1 MAASVPWV
9 AHAAQR
15 ETLNL
20 RYVLSSAS
28 DGEMPLDAILPE
40 AAKTGC
46 TAIEIWCRPHGNQRE
61 QIA

>member
-1 MAASVPWV
+1 
-9 AHAAQR
+9 
-15 ETLNL
+15 
-20 RYVLSSAS
+20 
-28 DGEMPLDAILPE
+28 MPLDAILPE